1 MGRDAPAPTVQPIED
16 VDAERV
22 AAFLQAH
29 LNRRVPISAWTAM
42 LRPPWEH
49 RGPNRGF
56 QLLVGDR
63 VVGAYAAVYSPP
75 RAGRAPVCNLA
86 AFCVLDEHRA
96 HSLRLIR
103 ALLAQPGFVFTDLS
117 PSGSVPA
124 LNARLGFE
132 HLDVTTRFTVNLPLP
147 GRRAARVSERSQDI
161 VALLRGEDAR
171 VYEDHCR
178 APAARHLVA
187 RSDDRYA
194 YLMYRRVRRKRLGIF
209 AAPIHV
215 GGDAAVLRDAWPQVA
230 ARLLGHGML
239 VTLAERR
246 VLGFSAS
253 GPGRELAQPRPRMFR
268 GRGVDESAVDY
279 LYSELTLLDW

>member
-1 MGRDAPAPTVQPIED
+1 MDARTAVPVVQPIED
-16 VDAERV
+16 ADAERV

-29 LNRRVPISAWTAM
+29 LNQRVQVAAWTAL

-56 QLLVGDR
+56 QLLDGNR
-63 VVGAYAAVYSPP
+63 VVGAYAAVYSPS

-96 HSLRLIR
+96 HSLGLIR
-103 ALLAQPGFVFTDLS
+103 ALLGQRGFVFTDLS

-124 LNARLGFE
+124 LNARLGFA
-132 HLDVTTRFTVNLPLP
+132 HLDTATRLALNLPVP
-147 GRRAARVSERSQDI
+147 GRRTAGVTERPGEI
-161 VALLRGEDAR
+161 RGLLRGEDAR
-171 VYEDHCR
+171 VYEDHRR

-187 RSDDRYA
+187 RSDGGYA

-209 AAPIHV
+209 AAPIYV

-230 ARLLGHGML
+230 ARMLRHGML
-239 VTLAERR
+239 LTLAERR
-246 VLGFSAS
+246 VLGFSP
-253 GPGRELAQPRPRMFR
+253 PGLGVELAQPRPRMFR
-268 GRGVDESAVDY
+268 GPGVDESAVDY